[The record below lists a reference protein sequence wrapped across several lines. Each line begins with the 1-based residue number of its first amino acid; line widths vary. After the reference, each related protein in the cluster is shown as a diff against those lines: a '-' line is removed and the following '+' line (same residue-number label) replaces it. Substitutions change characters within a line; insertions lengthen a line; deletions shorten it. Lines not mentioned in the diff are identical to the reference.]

1 MEIIVMQNNKNEI
14 LNFLKTLKPL
24 LYAEGIVSLGIFGS
38 IAKETNTPNSDI
50 DIVYETSDAFI
61 NKYKGWSAF
70 TYLNTHLRDKI
81 SEKFNTPVDMFDLNS
96 PSALKNKIKNEALYV

>member
-1 MEIIVMQNNKNEI
+1 MQHSKNDI
-14 LNFLKTLKPL
+14 LLFLQTLKPEL
-24 LYAEGIVSLGIFGS
+24 FAQGIVSLGLFGS
-38 IAKETNTPNSDI
+38 VAKETNITMSDI

-81 SEKFNTPVDMFDLNS
+81 AKKFNTHVDMFDLNS
-96 PSALKNKIKNEALYV
+96 SSSIKEKVKNEALYV

>member
-1 MEIIVMQNNKNEI
+1 MKNSKNEI
-14 LNFLKTLKPL
+14 LLFLKTLKPE
-24 LYAEGIVSLGIFGS
+24 LYAQGIISLGLFGS
-38 IAKETNTPNSDI
+38 VAKETNTANSDI

-81 SEKFNTPVDMFDLNS
+81 ANKFNTHVDMFDLNS
-96 PSALKNKIKNEALYV
+96 SSSIKEKVKKEALYV